1 MDHPGRAP
9 LWAALIALVEAISAL
24 LVPAGPGN
32 LPVSQPLRRRIRLA
46 LREAEGRFRRLL
58 LPEAE
63 AHLARL
69 APARRAPVASE
80 ARPSGQAAAASETVT
95 DARRRPPNPFLF
107 RLAESG
113 GGPAV
118 PGTTPPAMARTD
130 RLLDPH
136 GLEKVS
142 ARAEFARFARL
153 VVAMETPGPVIH
165 RLALILRRRAARP
178 GAGAGTRRQV
188 SRLPWQAGW
197 RPSGSLDLRPPFY
210 PPPGV
215 DPPWAAGDPSPL
227 PP

>member
-69 APARRAPVASE
+69 PPPRRAPVASE
-80 ARPSGQAAAASETVT
+80 ARPSGPAGAAPETAQG
-95 DARRRPPNPFLF
+95 ARRRTPNPFLF

-113 GGPAV
+113 GAPAV
-118 PGTTPPAMARTD
+118 PGPTSPAMARRD
-130 RLLDPH
+130 GLHDPH

-153 VVAMETPGPVIH
+153 VVAVETPGPVIH
-165 RLALILRRRAARP
+165 RLALILRRRAAR
-178 GAGAGTRRQV
+178 AGAASRGQV

-197 RPSGSLDLRPPFY
+197 RPSGTLDLRPPFY

-215 DPPWAAGDPSPL
+215 DPPWAAGEPSPL